1 MHASP
6 KRAVKGAAAPRR
18 LVSLAAAAEYAG
30 CHPRTIRRRIADG
43 DLTGYRFG
51 PRGVRI
57 DLDEL
62 YASFTPIPTA
72 SGAE

>member
-1 MHASP
+1 MQHSA
-6 KRAVKGAAAPRR
+6 KKAVKTAAVPRR
-18 LVSLAAAAEYAG
+18 LVSLTAAAEYAG

-51 PRGVRI
+51 PRGVRV

-62 YASFTPIPTA
+62 YASFAPIPTA
-72 SGAE
+72 GKSA